1 TTEQSLFI
9 ARDRVGKK
17 PLLYSHLQNGD
28 LVFGS
33 EFTALLEHPSIS
45 REVDP
50 EAIDAYLT
58 YLCVPSPLTA
68 FKHIRK
74 LEPGHWMR
82 WKSGSIETKRYWLP
96 DFSKKIKISEQEAI
110 VETTRILRESTKLR
124 MISEVPL

>member
-1 TTEQSLFI
+1 NYQELRKGIEARGHKLRTNSDTEAIVHFYDGCGVDCLQHLRGMFAFAIWDTTEQSLFI

-58 YLCVPSPLTA
+58 YLCVPSPLT
-68 FKHIRK
+68 
-74 LEPGHWMR
+74 
-82 WKSGSIETKRYWLP
+82 
-96 DFSKKIKISEQEAI
+96 
-110 VETTRILRESTKLR
+110 
-124 MISEVPL
+124 